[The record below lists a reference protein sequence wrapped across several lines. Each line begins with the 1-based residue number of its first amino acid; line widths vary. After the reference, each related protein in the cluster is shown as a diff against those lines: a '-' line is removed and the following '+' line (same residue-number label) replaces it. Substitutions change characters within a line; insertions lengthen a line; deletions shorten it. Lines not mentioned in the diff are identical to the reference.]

1 MVWPRPTSSVSPA
14 DIGDD
19 NVSVSVTL
27 TDATRRLLDG
37 RNFATVS
44 TLGPDGQPHSSVVW
58 IDRDGDTVVFSLTAD
73 KQKARNLARDPR
85 VSVAVFDIENP
96 YHSVE
101 IRGTA
106 ELVKDPGRA
115 LPERL
120 SRKYL
125 GESPLPEAADIVR
138 LVARITPNKVNEFSA

>member
-1 MVWPRPTSSVSPA
+1 MA
-14 DIGDD
+14 
-19 NVSVSVTL
+19 VTL
-27 TDATRRLLDG
+27 NDAARRLLDA
-37 RNFATVS
+37 RNFATVA
-44 TLGPDGQPHSSVVW
+44 TLGPDGQPQSSVVW
-58 IDRDGDTVVFSLTAD
+58 IDRDGDTVVFSLTND

-85 VSVAVFDIENP
+85 VSVSVFDLGNP

-106 ELVKDPGRA
+106 KLIEDPERS

-125 GESPLPEAADIVR
+125 GESPPPEPADIVR
-138 LVARITPNKVNEFSA
+138 LVAKITPSKVNEFSA

>member
-1 MVWPRPTSSVSPA
+1 MSV
-14 DIGDD
+14 
-19 NVSVSVTL
+19 NL
-27 TDATRRLLDG
+27 NDAARRLLDG
-37 RNFATVS
+37 RNFAMVA

-85 VSVAVFDIENP
+85 VSVSLFDLKNP

-101 IRGTA
+101 IRGTV
-106 ELVKDPGRA
+106 ELVEDPGKS

-120 SRKYL
+120 SQKYL
-125 GESPLPEAADIVR
+125 GESPPPEPAEIVR
-138 LVARITPNKVNEFSA
+138 LVAKITPSKVNEYSA

>member
-1 MVWPRPTSSVSPA
+1 AEHVL
-14 DIGDD
+14 G
-19 NVSVSVTL
+19 
-27 TDATRRLLDG
+27 
-37 RNFATVS
+37 S
-44 TLGPDGQPHSSVVW
+44 THAASVVW

-73 KQKARNLARDPR
+73 KQKTRNLVRAPQ
-85 VSVAVFDIENP
+85 VSVAVFDIDNP

-106 ELVKDPGRA
+106 ELVQDPGRS

-125 GESPLPEAADIVR
+125 GESPPPEAADIVR
-138 LVARITPNKVNEFSA
+138 LIARITP

>member
-1 MVWPRPTSSVSPA
+1 MCLLPA
-14 DIGDD
+14 DGTADD
-19 NVSVSVTL
+19 DERVPTTL
-27 TDATRRLLDG
+27 DDSARRLLDG
-37 RNFATVS
+37 RNFATVA
-44 TLGPDGQPHSSVVW
+44 TLGPDGHPHSSVVW
-58 IDRDGDTVVFSLTAD
+58 VDRDGDTVVFSLTAD

-85 VSVAVFDIENP
+85 VSLSVFDLDNP

-106 ELVKDPGRA
+106 ELVEDPERS

-125 GESPLPEAADIVR
+125 GQSPPPEPAQIVR
-138 LVARITPNKVNEFSA
+138 LVARISPTRVNGFSASTS

>member
-1 MVWPRPTSSVSPA
+1 MTRHDGGVS
-14 DIGDD
+14 G
-19 NVSVSVTL
+19 VL
-27 TDATRRLLDG
+27 TDAARRLLDG
-37 RNFATVS
+37 RNFATVA
-44 TLGPDGQPHSSVVW
+44 TVGPDGQPHSSVVW
-58 IDRDGDTVVFSLTAD
+58 VDRDGDTVVFSVTAD

-85 VSVAVFDIENP
+85 VSVSVFDLENP

-106 ELVKDPGRA
+106 ELVRDPERS

-125 GESPLPEAADIVR
+125 GESPPPEPAHVVR
-138 LVARITPNKVNEFSA
+138 LVARITPDKVNEFSA

>member
-1 MVWPRPTSSVSPA
+1 MMVGVSA
-14 DIGDD
+14 
-19 NVSVSVTL
+19 TL
-27 TDATRRLLDG
+27 NEAARRLLDG
-37 RNFATVS
+37 RNFAMVA

-58 IDRDGDTVVFSLTAD
+58 IDREGDTVVFSLTAD

-85 VSVAVFDIENP
+85 VSVSVFDLENP

-101 IRGTA
+101 IRGTV
-106 ELVKDPGRA
+106 ELVEDPERA

-125 GESPLPEAADIVR
+125 GESPPPEPAHVVR
-138 LVARITPNKVNEFSA
+138 LVARITPSKVNQFSA